1 MVLFPLFSSFIRA
14 VYGIRALSIL
24 DFSSSSSSSEKM
36 KRSDETS
43 NLTGI
48 EITFENRNRHF
59 ANNSRDNFA
68 FRKERKKERLL
79 VEFIQESESVG
90 FRKFR
95 RKKAEENWFAE
106 HGDNDRKSIVFRHE
120 VMTSRGF
127 CSTSLACAI
136 AWKKKKI
143 ARENVQG
150 ARLTKLIWSR
160 ETRLERS
167 LRNLVWKFNNERRTF
182 EERKLRTLRLSSV
195 RKVKLKK
202 FLFTF
207 SLLRLQTVVRV
218 FRTRF
223 PTCSFARGPRDRMAN
238 A

>member
-1 MVLFPLFSSFIRA
+1 MGTDTLQIIRVTISRFGKKGRKKDYSSNSF
-14 VYGIRALSIL
+14 
-24 DFSSSSSSSEKM
+24 K
-36 KRSDETS
+36 
-43 NLTGI
+43 
-48 EITFENRNRHF
+48 NRNRSGF
-59 ANNSRDNFA
+59 ENSGG
-68 FRKERKKERLL
+68 RKRKKIGSPSTATMTGRA
-79 VEFIQESESVG
+79 S
-90 FRKFR
+90 
-95 RKKAEENWFAE
+95 
-106 HGDNDRKSIVFRHE
+106 FRHE
-120 VMTSRGF
+120 IMTTRGF

-207 SLLRLQTVVRV
+207 SLLRLETVVRV

>member
-1 MVLFPLFSSFIRA
+1 MKIGTDTLQIIR
-14 VYGIRALSIL
+14 VTI
-24 DFSSSSSSSEKM
+24 SE
-36 KRSDETS
+36 
-43 NLTGI
+43 
-48 EITFENRNRHF
+48 
-59 ANNSRDNFA
+59 
-68 FRKERKKERLL
+68 RKEERKITGRIHPRIGIGRL
-79 VEFIQESESVG
+79 
-90 FRKFR
+90 RKFR

-238 A
+238 P